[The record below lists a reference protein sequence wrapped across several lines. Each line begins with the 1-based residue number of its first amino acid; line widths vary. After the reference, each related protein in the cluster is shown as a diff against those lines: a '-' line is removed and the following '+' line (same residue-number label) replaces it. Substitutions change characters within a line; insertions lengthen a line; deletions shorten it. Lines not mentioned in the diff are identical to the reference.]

1 MKVMKMMRNLIVM
14 KIKMRMSILKNDSRM
29 LLKDNNS
36 ESSTEK
42 SVADN
47 DPQCKNLTKMN
58 QI

>member
-1 MKVMKMMRNLIVM
+1 
-14 KIKMRMSILKNDSRM
+14 MRMSILKNDSRM

-36 ESSTEK
+36 ESSPEK